1 MAIFTGRLGDVLAAP
16 GGLVLGYSGEANLTW
31 QPLNLFL
38 KVDEIPTKSVALPL
52 LTVGVF
58 QGAAKA
64 LPLYVSGKNLTKSL
78 NLYIF
83 CNLSS
88 SQRNMNLFVEGGYKK
103 ISGGVDLFITN
114 DAADLVDGSL
124 PLTVDGPTFG
134 KGLNL
139 VVWRT
144 PEEYSTL
151 PLTITGYA
159 QEASGSCV
167 LYLAGPVGLD
177 GSLDMVTAGTGV
189 NINSV
194 DLITD
199 GYRGDI

>member
-1 MAIFTGRLGDVLAAP
+1 MIFTGRLSDVLATP
-16 GGLVLGYSGEANLTW
+16 GGLVLGYGGNPDLTW

-38 KVDEIPTKSVALPL
+38 KGEEIPTKNASLPL
-52 LTVGVF
+52 LTVGVNF
-58 QGAAKA
+58 GTAKA
-64 LPLYVSGKNLTKSL
+64 LPLYISGRNLTKSL

-88 SQRNMNLFVEGGYKK
+88 SQRNMNLFVEGGFNKT
-103 ISGGVDLFITN
+103 SGSMDLSVTN
-114 DAADLVDGSL
+114 LSADIIGESL
-124 PLTVDGPTFG
+124 PLTIEAPTFG

-139 VVWRT
+139 LVWRT
-144 PEEYSTL
+144 PEEFSTL

-159 QEASGSCV
+159 QEATGSCV
-167 LYLAGPVGLD
+167 LYLAGPIGIE